1 MLLALMVCSMNAWSY
16 RLTNTYTIEAK
27 FKINVISAG
36 LIFAGASGT
45 QGNFYM
51 WQFNVGADG
60 TQSLFRPHHWNPGA
74 LLDEKGTGDVR
85 LNTSDWFVTTIEVT
99 DGNVARTYL
108 RKDGSDIDVLID
120 ERSGDFAY
128 GLVGARQDHDFNLNE
143 SSTFD
148 YIRITDENGDVL
160 YAEEFNETDGNWSN
174 DPLWDAENG
183 TLTVEGRNL
192 SERRYFPNNMFKDV
206 VDMHYTVEADLTIES
221 GFISIIFGL
230 TESGSNYMWQISPN
244 YRNDGSANTYYHL
257 DRGNESWKAHA
268 AGPNYPDFSADDFW
282 GIKHHIMIEVEG
294 NVVSTYIDGKLQ
306 ETFVQNDM
314 TDLELLNP
322 GRIGLR
328 ADGSNGIQ
336 HRGYVDNFKLTEYD
350 TDGNPIIVTNETF
363 DSGKAQ
369 YIDMDDVDPNYASIV
384 PVDGGHA
391 LLIDCDGTMDDNAK
405 VRMIF
410 EAKKTG
416 IGSVRSES
424 EPEAIYNLSGARVS
438 KATSGIYI
446 TGGKKFIV
454 K

>member
-192 SERRYFPNNMFKDV
+192 SERRYFPQQ
-206 VDMHYTVEADLTIES
+206 H
-221 GFISIIFGL
+221 
-230 TESGSNYMWQISPN
+230 
-244 YRNDGSANTYYHL
+244 
-257 DRGNESWKAHA
+257 
-268 AGPNYPDFSADDFW
+268 
-282 GIKHHIMIEVEG
+282 
-294 NVVSTYIDGKLQ
+294 
-306 ETFVQNDM
+306 VQ
-314 TDLELLNP
+314 
-322 GRIGLR
+322 GC
-328 ADGSNGIQ
+328 
-336 HRGYVDNFKLTEYD
+336 
-350 TDGNPIIVTNETF
+350 
-363 DSGKAQ
+363 
-369 YIDMDDVDPNYASIV
+369 
-384 PVDGGHA
+384 GGHA
-391 LLIDCDGTMDDNAK
+391 LH
-405 VRMIF
+405 R
-410 EAKKTG
+410 
-416 IGSVRSES
+416 GSRPYHRERIHLHHIRSDRKRQQLHVADLAQL
-424 EPEAIYNLSGARVS
+424 PQRRQRQHLLSP
-438 KATSGIYI
+438 
-446 TGGKKFIV
+446 
-454 K
+454 